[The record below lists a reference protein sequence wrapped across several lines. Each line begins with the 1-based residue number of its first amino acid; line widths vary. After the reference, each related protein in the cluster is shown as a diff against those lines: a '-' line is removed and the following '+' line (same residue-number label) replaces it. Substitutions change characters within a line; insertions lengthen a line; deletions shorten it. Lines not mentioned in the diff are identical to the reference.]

1 MNPLYQMLNNS
12 QASMNNS
19 QGLLSRF
26 QQFRSMFSGNP
37 QQQIQQM
44 LNSGKIT
51 QAQLNQA
58 VQQAQQFQKMLG
70 IK

>member
-1 MNPLYQMLNNS
+1 MNPLYTMLSNQAPANN
-12 QASMNNS
+12 M

-26 QQFRSMFSGNP
+26 QQFRNTFSGNP

-51 QAQLNQA
+51 QSQLDAA
-58 VQQAQQFQKMLG
+58 VQQAQQFKNMLG

>member
-1 MNPLYQMLNNS
+1 MLSNQAPANN
-12 QASMNNS
+12 M

-26 QQFRSMFSGNP
+26 QQFRNTFSGNP

-51 QAQLNQA
+51 QSQLDAA
-58 VQQAQQFQKMLG
+58 VQQAQQFKNMLG

>member
-1 MNPLYQMLNNS
+1 MNPLYTMLSNQAPANN
-12 QASMNNS
+12 M
-19 QGLLSRF
+19 QGLLNRF
-26 QQFRSMFSGNP
+26 QQFRNTFSGNP

-51 QAQLNQA
+51 QSQLDAA
-58 VQQAQQFQKMLG
+58 VQQAQQFKNMLG

>member
-1 MNPLYQMLNNS
+1 MNPLYTMLSNQAPANN
-12 QASMNNS
+12 M

-26 QQFRSMFSGNP
+26 QQFRNTFSGNP

-58 VQQAQQFQKMLG
+58 MQQAQQFRNMLG

>member
-1 MNPLYQMLNNS
+1 MNPLYAMLNQ
-12 QASMNNS
+12 QAPANNM

-26 QQFRSMFSGNP
+26 QQFRNTFSGNP

-51 QAQLNQA
+51 QSQLDAA
-58 VQQAQQFQKMLG
+58 VQQAQQFKNMLG